1 MTRLRTIAPL
11 LLLAGCASGGGD
23 AENAGQVVSQLA
35 SGSGD
40 ATLALT
46 SNWGSGYC
54 AEVSIANRGSSGISD
69 WSLTLDLKQASVGN
83 LWNGTRA
90 DAVVTPVA
98 HNQTIGAGAKVSFG
112 FCANVS
118 NAAQIPPAI
127 AALSVTSSGN
137 TDPDTDPPDTN
148 PPDTNP
154 PDTDPPDTNPP
165 DTNPP
170 DTNPPDTDPPDTN
183 PSNYP
188 PIQTGCRGYA
198 TRFWDCCKPHCG
210 WQANVPSGVS
220 PLNSCT
226 QSNAPIS
233 DVNAQSSCS
242 GGGAYMCQGLAP
254 YAVSS
259 NLAYGYAA
267 TSNGDICGRCYQL
280 DFDGSSHNAG
290 DDPGSQALAGKTMI
304 VQAMNVGYDVGGGQF
319 DLLVPGGGV
328 GAFNACSAQWGVSSS
343 ELGAQYGGF
352 LSKCKQQHGYGAS
365 LDTYKSCVAH
375 QCTSV
380 FGSRGLKDLEAGCHW
395 FVDWFQAADNP
406 ALKYKEVAC
415 PAALT
420 SESGMNRSAR
430 NDVSAACGN

>member
-1 MTRLRTIAPL
+1 MTRLRTMAPL
-11 LLLAGCASGGGD
+11 LLLAGCASGSG
-23 AENAGQVVSQLA
+23 EQPAGQVVSQLV
-35 SGSGD
+35 SGAGD
-40 ATLALT
+40 ATLSLT

-54 AEVSIANRGSSGISD
+54 AEVSIANRGSSSITD
-69 WSLTLDLKQASVGN
+69 WSVTLELKQASVNN
-83 LWNGTRA
+83 LWNGTRNGSI
-90 DAVVTPVA
+90 VTPA
-98 HNQTIGAGAKVSFG
+98 SHNRSIAAGAKVSFG

-118 NAAQIPPAI
+118 GAAQIPPTI
-127 AALSVTSSGN
+127 AALSVSSGATTNPPN
-137 TDPDTDPPDTN
+137 TNPPSTDPPASD
-148 PPDTNP
+148 PPS
-154 PDTDPPDTNPP
+154 TDPP
-165 DTNPP
+165 
-170 DTNPPDTDPPDTN
+170 
-183 PSNYP
+183 SSYP
-188 PIQTGCRGYA
+188 PIQTGCSGYA

-210 WQANVPSGVS
+210 WQANVPPGVS

-226 QSNAPIS
+226 VSNSPLS

-254 YAVSS
+254 YAVTS

-290 DDPGSQALAGKTMI
+290 GDPGSRALAGKTMI

-352 LSKCKQQHGYGAS
+352 LSKCKQQHGYSAS
-365 LDTYKSCVAH
+365 LDTYKSCVAQ

-380 FGSRGLKDLEAGCHW
+380 FGSRGLKDLEAGCRW

-406 ALKYKEVAC
+406 SLKYKEVAC

-430 NDVSAACGN
+430 NDVSQACGN